1 MPNVPAFATY
11 NVNKL
16 AHPALFQQCPAS
28 SLTASAMDP
37 EDDRLD
43 DIQVQRPSKKPRK
56 GEHSLV
62 KSEPDDI
69 QVIIIDDSDT
79 EDAKRSIRLKPE
91 PESPDHHD
99 DDYNDPDYTEQDTK
113 PTKPSSAPSSTNKK
127 PDVKPVKTTMIASF
141 DESEMPEAPGPPVED
156 GQVDTDDIGL
166 EGRSSSERRI
176 IKMLRMAM
184 HPDTPETEATQAMT
198 IARRMLEKCNLDE
211 VELRSAA
218 EKTTS
223 TTLATGLVEVR
234 LTMRA
239 TGKKVPMTEWIL
251 DLAQCVGRNFGIG
264 QFYQSFNG
272 YYSSKPLGKSSVT
285 FYGLKKNCQ
294 LAAFGFTT
302 YFERIHRL
310 CMDFHVTKEQY
321 ERSKESKWYMMSRG
335 GYTRMSKRSYCEGAV
350 ARLSESVNKAIFER
364 QKAREKAEQERRKRK
379 ERYEKALRRGTEQC
393 APYDKKKGK
402 KKEEGDVVKKEQ
414 DILERS
420 SADQCTPGDEKKKEK
435 DEEEMVKKEEA
446 VLVVDDGDHDDYY
459 EGGQWTS
466 EDLKQ
471 MAEDRKKEDAAEERE
486 MSLVTLTEE
495 APKKALEEAGIKL
508 SSAKRRASTTF
519 SNADAHRKGHAD
531 ASSFD
536 LNRQVIC
543 G

>member
-1 MPNVPAFATY
+1 M
-11 NVNKL
+11 
-16 AHPALFQQCPAS
+16 HPEHDHHQF
-28 SLTASAMDP
+28 
-37 EDDRLD
+37 D
-43 DIQVQRPSKKPRK
+43 DIHVNRPSKRPRK
-56 GEHSLV
+56 AEHSTV

-69 QVIIIDDSDT
+69 EVIIIDDSDT

-91 PESPDHHD
+91 PESPDHHHD
-99 DDYNDPDYTEQDTK
+99 DDFKVTDYTELDIKPTKPIKK
-113 PTKPSSAPSSTNKK
+113 PTKPSSPSSTDKK
-127 PDVKPVKTTMIASF
+127 PDVKPMKTTMVASF

-156 GQVDTDDIGL
+156 GQADTDDVGL

-234 LTMRA
+234 LTMR
-239 TGKKVPMTEWIL
+239 TSGKKIPMTEWIL
-251 DLAQCVGRNFGIG
+251 DLAQCVARNFGIG

-272 YYSSKPLGKSSVT
+272 GYRNYPLGKSSVT

-302 YFERIHRL
+302 YFERIQRL
-310 CMDFHVTKEQY
+310 CMDFQVTKEQY
-321 ERSKESKWYMMSRG
+321 EASEERERYMMSRG

-350 ARLSESVNKAIFER
+350 ARLSESVNKAMFER

-402 KKEEGDVVKKEQ
+402 KEKNE
-414 DILERS
+414 
-420 SADQCTPGDEKKKEK
+420 AD
-435 DEEEMVKKEEA
+435 MAKKEEA
-446 VLVVDDGDHDDYY
+446 VLVVDDGDDGNDYY
-459 EGGQWTS
+459 MGGGWTS
-466 EDLKQ
+466 EELKQ
-471 MAEDRKKEDAAEERE
+471 MVEDGKKQDAAEERE

-508 SSAKRRASTTF
+508 SSAKRRATTTF
-519 SNADAHRKGHAD
+519 SNAEAHRKGHAD
-531 ASSFD
+531 ASAFD